1 MDVEEFGKW
10 LMDQMEERHMNCYQL
25 AKLTGLTHVTIG
37 YYITATRSP
46 TFASL
51 KLILD
56 AFGKKVSIIDK
67 HEEGR

>member
-1 MDVEEFGKW
+1 MDVDEFSEW
-10 LMDQMEERHMNCYQL
+10 LLDEMVKRNLNCYQL

-56 AFGKKVSIIDK
+56 AFDK
-67 HEEGR
+67 HVEIKDN